1 MKKIRLFKLILLI
14 GISTFCQIDSFGQYS
29 SLKESPMFKN
39 GKQNV
44 FRDSVTNILYNIS
57 FMDSLYKIGKTPFQV
72 ISSDEKGDSIIWLIK
87 FLNEEELK
95 RISSIKSQ
103 WLNKEFPLK
112 DFTDIQNIKIKSND
126 LYGKI
131 LIINCWSITCGPCIK
146 EMPYLNKLKD
156 SLNSDKYVFLGI
168 TFDDTESI
176 TKFFN
181 SDKLKVFLNTQHPTF
196 NFRIIPNQKTLLNNI
211 LGVKNYP
218 TTFIVDQKGIIKQM
232 IEELHL
238 DAQKNPKVYSEI
250 MDALKQL

>member
-14 GISTFCQIDSFGQYS
+14 GICTFCQIDSFGQYS

-44 FRDSVTNILYNIS
+44 FKDSITNILYNIS
-57 FMDSLYKIGKTPFQV
+57 FMDSLYKSGKSPFQV
-72 ISSDEKGDSIIWLIK
+72 FNNIEKGDTVIWLIK
-87 FLNEEELK
+87 FFNEEEFK
-95 RISSIKSQ
+95 RISSIKAQ

-112 DFTDIQNIKIKSND
+112 DFTDIQNIQIKSND
-126 LYGKI
+126 LHGKI

-146 EMPYLNKLKD
+146 EMPYLNNLKD
-156 SLNSDKYVFLGI
+156 SLNSDKYIFLGI
-168 TFDDTESI
+168 TFDDAASI
-176 TKFFN
+176 TNFFK
-181 SDKLKVFLNTQHPTF
+181 SDKLKKYLNNQNPSF
-196 NFRIIPNQKTLLNNI
+196 NFRIIPNQETLLNNI
-211 LGVKNYP
+211 LGIKSYP

-232 IEELHL
+232 IEGLDL